1 MGAYSDGV
9 AINDKTGV
17 INIDT
22 DVGQA
27 FYSDGTG
34 AIINYG
40 TICTFGV
47 CQNPNEYNPTDQ
59 FVSLPYSGGDILVA
73 DGASTNFSNP
83 VLITDTTSGTTVNA
97 GTASGNTI
105 LVQSGVLENTS
116 TGIINNLIQLE
127 PDAVINNA
135 GTMDNIDA
143 QGGTLNNDGTITGNV
158 TMYAGAN
165 TNVVN
170 NTGTINSVVQK
181 SGVLNNSGTVTSRIT
196 QDNGT
201 FNNLEGGTVQN
212 GSRMTSN
219 SVVNNDGTGSSV
231 AAVKVIT
238 PGCWRLIII
247 LFSTTAVSLRWITV
261 KMLSI

>member
-1 MGAYSDGV
+1 M
-9 AINDKTGV
+9 
-17 INIDT
+17 
-22 DVGQA
+22 
-27 FYSDGTG
+27 
-34 AIINYG
+34 
-40 TICTFGV
+40 
-47 CQNPNEYNPTDQ
+47 
-59 FVSLPYSGGDILVA
+59 PYSGGDILVA

-83 VLITDTTSGTTVNA
+83 VLITDATSGTTVNE

-135 GTMDNIDA
+135 GTMGNIDA

-170 NTGTINSVVQK
+170 NTGTIKSVVQK

-219 SVVNNDGTGSSV
+219 SVVNNDGTWILGSSSSGNNAGMLEINNNSV
-231 AAVKVIT
+231 FNNRGEFTLDNSKNAVHINNSGT
-238 PGCWRLIII
+238 LYNTG
-247 LFSTTAVSLRWITV
+247 
-261 KMLSI
+261 